1 MKPQFFA
8 YRSNATQL
16 AFHKPTG
23 TLTRS
28 IANQADRSEK
38 IRPPSIAESVAEITL
53 QVGMEMTMGLWS
65 WLFDQISKPSASAP
79 RERAAGNVQVKGS
92 AIATLEAP
100 AVGSQGD
107 EPSNEPASPPW
118 WSPKAGALLSPLDAP
133 TRQPAAET
141 KFLENILV
149 SHFDGHDVSIPSL
162 HNVAERVLPKLG
174 SKKCNLSEVAR
185 EIADDQVLSAV
196 VLRTANSPMYRGVV
210 KITSVQAAVTRI
222 GIQALRTILLHQSLR
237 KAVFP
242 KQSASS
248 QFAKVLWRKSLADA
262 HVMQGLSKLVGMD
275 EEEGHLIGLMHD
287 IGSVMV
293 LRILNDN
300 IKTSH
305 TALDLGS
312 FEYLRRQTHQEFGE
326 LIANAWLLPPELT
339 SLITD
344 HHRFPETGD
353 PLARF
358 RLMLLLAEMIGS
370 MLYLNEKQ
378 DYDLIHGRPAVNLG
392 LANLSAYHNW
402 LSELPAEIDQVL
414 KESAA

>member
-1 MKPQFFA
+1 
-8 YRSNATQL
+8 
-16 AFHKPTG
+16 
-23 TLTRS
+23 
-28 IANQADRSEK
+28 
-38 IRPPSIAESVAEITL
+38 
-53 QVGMEMTMGLWS
+53 
-65 WLFDQISKPSASAP
+65 
-79 RERAAGNVQVKGS
+79 
-92 AIATLEAP
+92 
-100 AVGSQGD
+100 
-107 EPSNEPASPPW
+107 
-118 WSPKAGALLSPLDAP
+118 
-133 TRQPAAET
+133 
-141 KFLENILV
+141 
-149 SHFDGHDVSIPSL
+149 
-162 HNVAERVLPKLG
+162 
-174 SKKCNLSEVAR
+174 
-185 EIADDQVLSAV
+185 
-196 VLRTANSPMYRGVV
+196 
-210 KITSVQAAVTRI
+210 
-222 GIQALRTILLHQSLR
+222 
-237 KAVFP
+237 
-242 KQSASS
+242 
-248 QFAKVLWRKSLADA
+248 
-262 HVMQGLSKLVGMD
+262 
-275 EEEGHLIGLMHD
+275 
-287 IGSVMV
+287 MV